1 MGILLM
7 LITIGGLLVA
17 GVLLAIAWL
26 NESAWLKK
34 FMLGSI
40 AIWLGFYGI
49 ALVGTSFV
57 SEEKLLGLNEQ
68 KEFCGFYLDCHM
80 HAAVTGVRTAKA
92 LGGRRARG
100 KFYIVNVNVFSNAAK
115 ATLGLK
121 NVDAHV
127 IDASGERHDR
137 DLEAEAELDLQPEFE
152 MEIGPEENFDKE
164 IVFDLP
170 VDVQNPRFDISEGS
184 WIDRLAETFLIGD
197 EDSLSYKRNYL
208 KLEEQNVAS
217 SVK

>member
-1 MGILLM
+1 M
-7 LITIGGLLVA
+7 TIGGSIVA
-17 GVLLAIAWL
+17 AILLAIAWL

-34 FMLGSI
+34 FVLGGV
-40 AIWLGFYGI
+40 AIWFTFYT
-49 ALVGTSFV
+49 LTLLETSFM
-57 SEEKLLGLNEQ
+57 SEAKLLGPKEQ

-80 HAAVTGVRTAKA
+80 HAAVTGVRKAKT
-92 LGGRRARG
+92 LGDRRATG
-100 KFYIVNVNVFSNAAK
+100 EFYIVNVNVLSGAAK

-127 IDASGERHDR
+127 IDASSQRYER
-137 DLEAEAELDLQPEFE
+137 DLEAEAELDLQQEFE

-170 VDVQNPRFDISEGS
+170 VEVPAPRLDISEGS
-184 WIDRLAETFLIGD
+184 WIDRMAETFLIGD
-197 EDSLSYKRNYL
+197 EDSLFHRRNYF
-208 KLEEQNVAS
+208 KLQEQNVAS